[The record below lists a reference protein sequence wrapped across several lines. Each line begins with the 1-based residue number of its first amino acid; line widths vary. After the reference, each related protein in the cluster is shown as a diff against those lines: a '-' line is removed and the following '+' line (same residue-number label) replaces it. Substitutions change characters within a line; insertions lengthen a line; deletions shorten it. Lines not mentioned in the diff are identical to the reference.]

1 MYRALMGARHAGCSN
16 RLAAVIGWRRGV
28 SPVLCEST
36 RACHP
41 SRATVCDSGEFHPL
55 SHHARSTMML
65 KHSCIRGS
73 GHGGTFLWCGMV
85 STLCD
90 VPSLTNTVCCRAAG
104 CSSCWLYVLDVR
116 HLYFPETMWYHIL
129 AEGRGCLCAVATPRQ
144 EGVGAVWKPDSACC
158 LIVTTRGVWDGLLCA
173 HVAY

>member
-55 SHHARSTMML
+55 SHHARSTIML

-73 GHGGTFLWCGMV
+73 GHGAFCGVAWYPLREMCRPLRILLAAAQLGAV
-85 STLCD
+85 S
-90 VPSLTNTVCCRAAG
+90 AG
-104 CSSCWLYVLDVR
+104 YMCWMYAI
-116 HLYFPETMWYHIL
+116 YIPETMWYHIL

-158 LIVTTRGVWDGLLCA
+158 LLVTARGMWDGLLCA
-173 HVAY
+173 HFAY